1 MFWTKTGLIRSSS
14 CFGVCYILLNT
25 EGQEWFLDSLSLQS
39 LVKRVLVNPGAV
51 GQVPRVGVLTH
62 R

>member
-1 MFWTKTGLIRSSS
+1 MFWTKTGLLRSSS

-25 EGQEWFLDSLSLQS
+25 VQEWFLDSLSLQP
-39 LVKRVLVNPGAV
+39 LVKRVLVNPRAV

>member
-1 MFWTKTGLIRSSS
+1 MGLLKSSS

-25 EGQEWFLDSLSLQS
+25 VQEWFLDSLLLQP
-39 LVKRVLVNPGAV
+39 LVKCILVNPGAV